1 MEGDYFM
8 STLTSFLK
16 KNAIQVENEKVVVSK
31 RFVEPV
37 LDKNGKETGKTKPV
51 EWEIKAIDT
60 ALDEQIRNECTKKVP
75 ITGKRGQYN
84 RELDSDKYLGRL
96 CAVCTVFP
104 NLNSAELQDD
114 YGVKSGD
121 ELLKAM
127 LTTGEYIEFK
137 AKIMEINGFDIST
150 EELIDEA
157 KN

>member
-1 MEGDYFM
+1 M

-37 LDKNGKETGKTKPV
+37 LDKNGKDTGKTKPV
-51 EWEIKAIDT
+51 EWEIKPIDT
-60 ALDEQIRNECTKKVP
+60 ALDEIIRNECTKKVP
-75 ITGKRGQYN
+75 INGRRGQYN
-84 RELDSDKYLGRL
+84 RELDADKYMARL
-96 CAVCTVFP
+96 CVACTVFP

-114 YGVKSGD
+114 YGVKSGE
-121 ELLKAM
+121 ELIKAL
-127 LTTGEYIEFK
+127 LTSGEYIEFK
-137 AKIMEINGFDIST
+137 AKIMEINGFNLST